1 MEQQL
6 GKFRCSTAAPALL
19 NCFQSA
25 ADENLM
31 KEAAPEETEA
41 AQMAE
46 TSEKVMVLVGSASNT
61 ESAAF
66 VRSSHLLQH
75 ALSVAQ
81 SASSGRGLRG
91 GDAAAETATA

>member
-1 MEQQL
+1 MEQKL
-6 GKFRCSTAAPALL
+6 GKCRCSTAAPALL

-46 TSEKVMVLVGSASNT
+46 TSEKVMVLVGSASDIK
-61 ESAAF
+61 SDAF
-66 VRSSHLLQH
+66 VHSSHLKP
-75 ALSVAQ
+75 ARAE
-81 SASSGRGLRG
+81 RGTISLVRSR
-91 GDAAAETATA
+91 AARR

>member
-1 MEQQL
+1 MEQKL
-6 GKFRCSTAAPALL
+6 GKCRCSTAAPALL

-61 ESAAF
+61 NKSAAF

-75 ALSVAQ
+75 VLQ
-81 SASSGRGLRG
+81 RGTISFVRSQ
-91 GDAAAETATA
+91 AARR